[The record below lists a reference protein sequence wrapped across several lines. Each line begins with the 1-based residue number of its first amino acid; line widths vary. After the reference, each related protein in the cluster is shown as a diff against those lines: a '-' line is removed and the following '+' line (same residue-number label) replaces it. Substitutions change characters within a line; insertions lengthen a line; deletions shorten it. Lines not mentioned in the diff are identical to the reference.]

1 MDRLLLFTLL
11 FSAPFSQVEGRTDV
25 FINPEITNVIL
36 DTPANIE
43 CYTQDSGYSSLTF
56 HFNSPPGVSANWK
69 TSSVTN
75 RAGGGI
81 TINASIVITRE
92 LNKTVAICYA
102 AGQNKFGQSQAAT
115 LIAQEIPEID
125 GIHVCKLRHQIFFSW
140 NPVQTLKGIDA
151 YYRICD
157 NCKKNNTINVPH
169 YSIQLDDLTSESY
182 RANVTVIL
190 SASAVNQVAS
200 GTPYPL
206 TRTITSKRFI
216 ITFILIQ
223 CVIPDEQSLIL
234 RETLAYK
241 NNTDN
246 VVEFHFNLKVDITMH
261 NRVFGQG
268 GANINTIIM
277 IS

>member
-1 MDRLLLFTLL
+1 MTITY
-11 FSAPFSQVEGRTDV
+11 PTGPQIEGGTDV
-25 FINPEITNVIL
+25 FISPEVTNVIIL
-36 DTPANIE
+36 DTPTTIQ
-43 CYTQDSGYSSLTF
+43 CYTDDSGYNSLTF
-56 HFNSPPGVSANWK
+56 SFNIPPGVTANWK

-75 RAGGGI
+75 RTGGGI

-102 AGQNKFGQSQAAT
+102 AGQNKFGQSKAAT
-115 LIAQEIPEID
+115 IIAQEVPNKLD
-125 GIHVCKLRHQIFFSW
+125 GICVCKLGCQVFFSW

-151 YYRICD
+151 YYRIRD
-157 NCKKNNTINVPH
+157 NCKKNNIINVPH

-190 SASAVNQVAS
+190 NAPAVNQVAS

-206 TRTITSKRFI
+206 TRTITGKRFI
-216 ITFILIQ
+216 VTFILIQ
-223 CVIPDEQSLIL
+223 CVIPDEQSLNL

-241 NNTDN
+241 DNKDN

-261 NRVFGQG
+261 NRVFG
-268 GANINTIIM
+268 
-277 IS
+277 

>member
-11 FSAPFSQVEGRTDV
+11 FSVPFSQVEGGTDV

-56 HFNSPPGVSANWK
+56 NFNSPPGVIANWK

-75 RAGGGI
+75 RTGGGI

-102 AGQNKFGQSQAAT
+102 AGQNNFGQSQAAT
-115 LIAQEIPEID
+115 LIAQEIPNKID
-125 GIHVCKLRHQIFFSW
+125 GLRVCKLGRRVFFSW
-140 NPVQTLKGIDA
+140 NPVQTLKGIDV

-169 YSIQLDDLTSESY
+169 YSIQLDDLTSDSY
-182 RANVTVIL
+182 RADVTVIL
-190 SASAVNQVAS
+190 NTSAVNQVAS
-200 GTPYPL
+200 GTPYHL
-206 TRTITSKRFI
+206 TRTITGKKFI
-216 ITFILIQ
+216 INFVLIL
-223 CVIPDEQSLIL
+223 CVIPDEQSLNL
-234 RETLAYK
+234 SETSAYK
-241 NNTDN
+241 DNKDN

-261 NRVFGQG
+261 NRVFG
-268 GANINTIIM
+268 
-277 IS
+277 

>member
-1 MDRLLLFTLL
+1 MTITY
-11 FSAPFSQVEGRTDV
+11 PTGPQVEGGTNV
-25 FINPEITNVIL
+25 FISPEVTNVIL
-36 DTPANIE
+36 DTPTTIQ
-43 CYTQDSGYSSLTF
+43 CYTDDSGYNSLTF
-56 HFNSPPGVSANWK
+56 SFNTPPGAIVNWK

-75 RAGGGI
+75 RTGGGI

-92 LNKTVAICYA
+92 LNNTVITCSATGLP
-102 AGQNKFGQSQAAT
+102 GQNKFGLAQAVT
-115 LIAQEIPEID
+115 LIAQEVPNKID
-125 GIHVCKLRHQIFFSW
+125 GIRVCKLGRRVFFSW

-190 SASAVNQVAS
+190 KAPAVNQVAS
-200 GTPYPL
+200 GTPYSL
-206 TRTITSKRFI
+206 NRTITGKRFI
-216 ITFILIQ
+216 TTFILIQ
-223 CVIPDEQSLIL
+223 CVIPDKQSLIL
-234 RETLAYK
+234 HETLAYK

-246 VVEFHFNLKVDITMH
+246 VVEFHFSLKVDITMH

-268 GANINTIIM
+268 RGANINTIIM